1 MGWQITTGECWVGC
15 ASGEFSIQACMLVL
29 IIAVA
34 VNARVVSAAVGGDDV
49 TPTHFNERMAMQLA
63 KTIK

>member
-15 ASGEFSIQACMLVL
+15 ASGEFSIQACMMVL

-34 VNARVVSAAVGGDDV
+34 VNARVVSAVDGDDV

-63 KTIK
+63 KTKE